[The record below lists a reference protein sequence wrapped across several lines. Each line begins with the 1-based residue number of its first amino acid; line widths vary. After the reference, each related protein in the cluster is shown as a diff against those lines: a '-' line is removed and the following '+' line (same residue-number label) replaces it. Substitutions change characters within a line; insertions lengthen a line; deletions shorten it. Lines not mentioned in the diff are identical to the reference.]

1 MGRDVTSIE
10 MIKAGAITPPPAAAQ
25 SKSLPVSLLI
35 LLALA
40 LGLVMSSADL
50 FSVWQHGTF
59 ADSDDAMQLVEVRNF
74 LAGQNW
80 FDLTV
85 ARLDPPHGV
94 FMHWSRFIDA
104 PLALLIKTFELFMP
118 ADAAERLTRICFPLL
133 LQGLLYVGIVRLAR
147 LLAGRAAVLPA
158 IVLTLLSGMI
168 FTQFQIGRI
177 NHSASQIVLLI
188 FMLGSFVDALD
199 PAKARRAAFVGIL
212 AAVSLA
218 ISLED
223 LPWIFVFAAL
233 AITFF
238 VVRGAEM
245 RTQLIA
251 FGGGLG
257 VALPLTYV
265 ATIGSARWLDES
277 CDAYS
282 LVYFVPGLAGAAML
296 VLLGAASPR
305 LKSAPARIVAACA
318 ATLCVSAAV
327 AFDRPICFLDPYA
340 GIDPLLRDLWLKN
353 VEEALPFHRYFIMRP
368 AAAIIMLMPVLLG
381 FAATVAACR
390 AETGIARL
398 RWLAVA
404 SLAAAGLLMCFW
416 QIRVFS
422 FVGPVALLGGIW
434 AIVRWRDH
442 LSRGRWHEASALAL
456 VLALPFSS
464 VGWALAAMGFPSA
477 AQKHEHARA
486 ACLASSAFTPLS
498 QLPPGLIAGPIDAGS
513 HILALTPH
521 SVLAAPYHRDNHGN
535 RAALDAF
542 LAAPAKAQSILR
554 ANNVRYVVNCSGF
567 GELEAWAKRAPDS
580 LAMHIVTN
588 TPPTWLTPLPQS
600 GVYQVFVIRP

>member
-1 MGRDVTSIE
+1 ME
-10 MIKAGAITPPPAAAQ
+10 MAEATTKTLPAAAQ
-25 SKSLPVSLLI
+25 GKSLSVSLLI

-104 PLALLIKTFELFMP
+104 PLALMIKTFELFMP
-118 ADAAERLTRICFPLL
+118 ADAAERATRICFPLL
-133 LQGLLYVGIVRLAR
+133 LQGVLYVGVARLAR

-188 FMLGSFVDALD
+188 FMLGGFVDALD

-212 AAVSLA
+212 AAISLA

-233 AITFF
+233 AIAFF
-238 VVRGAEM
+238 VVRGPEM

-251 FGGGLG
+251 FGAGLG

-265 ATIGSARWLDES
+265 ATIGPARWLDAS

-282 LVYFVPGLAGAAML
+282 SVYFVPGLAGAAML
-296 VLLGAASPR
+296 VFLGVASPWLKSVPARLGAAF
-305 LKSAPARIVAACA
+305 A
-318 ATLCVSAAV
+318 ATLCVCTAV
-327 AFDRPICFLDPYA
+327 AFGKPICFLDPYA
-340 GIDPLLRDLWLKN
+340 GIDPLLRDLWLRH
-353 VEEALPFHRYFIMRP
+353 VEEALPFYRYVAMRP
-368 AAAIIMLMPVLLG
+368 AASIIMLMPVLLG
-381 FAATVAACR
+381 FAAAVAACR
-390 AETGIARL
+390 IEEGLARQ
-398 RWLAVA
+398 RWLTIA
-404 SLAAAGLLMCFW
+404 SLAAAGLLLCFW
-416 QIRVFS
+416 QIRIFS
-422 FVGPVALLGGIW
+422 FVQPVALLGGAW
-434 AIVRWRDH
+434 AIVRWRDR
-442 LSRGRWHEASALAL
+442 LSLGRWHESSALAL
-456 VLALPFSS
+456 VLVLPFSS
-464 VGWALAAMGFPSA
+464 IGWALAAMGFASPT
-477 AQKHEHARA
+477 HEHERART
-486 ACLASSAFTPLS
+486 ACLASSAFVPLAH
-498 QLPPGLIAGPIDAGS
+498 LPPGLIAGPIDAGS

-542 LAAPAKAQSILR
+542 LALPSEAQSILR
-554 ANNVRYVVNCSGF
+554 ANNVQYVVNCSGF
-567 GELEAWAKRAPDS
+567 GELDALAKRAPNS
-580 LAMHIVTN
+580 LAMHVVTN
-588 TPPTWLTPLPQS
+588 TPPAWLKLLPL
-600 GVYQVFVIRP
+600 GGAYQVFVIRR

>member
-1 MGRDVTSIE
+1 ME
-10 MIKAGAITPPPAAAQ
+10 MAEATTKTLPAAAQ
-25 SKSLPVSLLI
+25 GKSLSVSLLI

-104 PLALLIKTFELFMP
+104 PLALMIKTFELFMP
-118 ADAAERLTRICFPLL
+118 ADAAERATRICFPLL
-133 LQGLLYVGIVRLAR
+133 LQGVLYVGVARLAR

-188 FMLGSFVDALD
+188 FMLGGFVDALD

-212 AAVSLA
+212 AAISLA

-233 AITFF
+233 AIAFF
-238 VVRGAEM
+238 VVRGPEM

-251 FGGGLG
+251 FGVGLG

-265 ATIGSARWLDES
+265 ATIGPARWLDES

-282 LVYFVPGLAGAAML
+282 FVYFVPGLAGAAML
-296 VLLGAASPR
+296 VFLGAASPW
-305 LKSAPARIVAACA
+305 LKSVPARFGAAFA
-318 ATLCVSAAV
+318 ATLCVCAAV
-327 AFDRPICFLDPYA
+327 AFGKPICFLDPYA
-340 GIDPLLRDLWLKN
+340 GIDPLLRDLWLKH
-353 VEEALPFHRYFIMRP
+353 VEEALPFYRYVVMRP

-381 FAATVAACR
+381 FAAAVAACR
-390 AETGIARL
+390 IEEGLARL
-398 RWLAVA
+398 RWLTIA
-404 SLAAAGLLMCFW
+404 SLAAAGLLLCFW
-416 QIRVFS
+416 QIRIFS
-422 FVGPVALLGGIW
+422 FVQPVALLGGAW
-434 AIVRWRDH
+434 AIIRWRDR
-442 LSRGRWHEASALAL
+442 LSLGRWHESSALAL
-456 VLALPFSS
+456 VLVLPFSS
-464 VGWALAAMGFPSA
+464 IGWALAAMGFASPT
-477 AQKHEHARA
+477 HEHERART
-486 ACLASSAFTPLS
+486 ACLASSAFVPLAH
-498 QLPPGLIAGPIDAGS
+498 LPPGLIAGPIDAGS

-542 LAAPAKAQSILR
+542 LALPSEAQSILR
-554 ANNVRYVVNCSGF
+554 ANNVQYVVNCSGF
-567 GELEAWAKRAPDS
+567 GELDALAKRAPNS
-580 LAMHIVTN
+580 LAMHVVTN
-588 TPPTWLTPLPQS
+588 TPPAWLKLLPL
-600 GVYQVFVIRP
+600 GGAYQVFVIRR

>member
-1 MGRDVTSIE
+1 ME

-59 ADSDDAMQLVEVRNF
+59 GDSDDAMQLVEVRNF
-74 LAGQNW
+74 LGGQNW

-94 FMHWSRFIDA
+94 FMHWSRIIDA
-104 PLALLIKTFELFMP
+104 PLALMIKTFKLFMP
-118 ADAAERLTRICFPLL
+118 AEAAERATRICFPLL
-133 LQGLLYVGIVRLAR
+133 LQGLLYVGVARLAR

-212 AAVSLA
+212 AAISLA

-233 AITFF
+233 AIGFF
-238 VVRGAEM
+238 VARGVEM

-251 FGGGLG
+251 FGAGLG
-257 VALPLTYV
+257 VTLLLTYV
-265 ATIGSARWLDES
+265 VTIGPARWFYES

-282 LVYFVPGLAGAAML
+282 FVYLVPGLAGAAML
-296 VLLGAASPR
+296 VLLGAASPW
-305 LKSAPARIVAACA
+305 LKSVPARLGAACA
-318 ATLCVSAAV
+318 ATLCLGAAV
-327 AFDRPICFLDPYA
+327 AFGKPICFLDPYA
-340 GIDPLLRDLWLKN
+340 GIDPLLRDLWLKH
-353 VEEALPFHRYFIMRP
+353 VEEALPFYRYVIMRP
-368 AAAIIMLMPVLLG
+368 AAAIIMLMPLLLG
-381 FAATVAACR
+381 FAAVVAACYV
-390 AETGIARL
+390 EKGLGRL
-398 RWLAVA
+398 RWLTIA
-404 SLAAAGLLMCFW
+404 SLAAAGLLLCFW
-416 QIRVFS
+416 QIRIFA
-422 FVGPVALLGGIW
+422 FVGPVALLGGAW
-434 AIVRWRDH
+434 AIVRWRDR

-456 VLALPFSS
+456 VLVLPFSS
-464 VGWALAAMGFPSA
+464 IGWALAAMGFANPT
-477 AQKHEHARA
+477 HEHERARA
-486 ACLASSAFTPLS
+486 ACLASSAFVPLAH
-498 QLPPGLIAGPIDAGS
+498 LPPGMVAGPIDAGS

-542 LAAPAKAQSILR
+542 LAPPNEAQSILR

-567 GELEAWAKRAPDS
+567 GELEAWAKRAPNS

-588 TPPTWLTPLPQS
+588 TPPAWLKLLPLN

>member
-1 MGRDVTSIE
+1 

-85 ARLDPPHGV
+85 ARLDPPYGV

-104 PLALLIKTFELFMP
+104 PLALMIKTFELFMP
-118 ADAAERLTRICFPLL
+118 AEAAERATRICFPLL
-133 LQGLLYVGIVRLAR
+133 LQGLLYVGVARLAR

-212 AAVSLA
+212 AAISLA
-218 ISLED
+218 ISLEN
-223 LPWIFVFAAL
+223 LPWVFVFAAL
-233 AITFF
+233 AIAFF
-238 VVRGAEM
+238 IVRGAEM

-251 FGGGLG
+251 FGAGLG
-257 VALPLTYV
+257 IALPLTYV
-265 ATIGSARWLDES
+265 ATIGPARWLDES

-282 LVYFVPGLAGAAML
+282 LVYVVPGLAGAAML
-296 VLLGAASPR
+296 VLLGAASPW
-305 LKSAPARIVAACA
+305 LKSVPARIGAAFA
-318 ATLCVSAAV
+318 ATLCVGAAV
-327 AFDRPICFLDPYA
+327 AFGKPICFLDPYA

-353 VEEALPFHRYFIMRP
+353 VEEALPFYRYFVTRP

-381 FAATVAACR
+381 FAAAVTACR
-390 AETGIARL
+390 MEKGLARL
-398 RWLAVA
+398 RWLTIA

-416 QIRVFS
+416 QVRIFS
-422 FVGPVALLGGIW
+422 FVGPVALLGGAW
-434 AIVRWRDH
+434 AIVRSRDR
-442 LSRGRWHEASALAL
+442 LLQGRWHEASALAL
-456 VLALPFSS
+456 ILALPFSS
-464 VGWALAAMGFPSA
+464 VGWALAAMGFPTPA
-477 AQKHEHARA
+477 HEHARTV
-486 ACLASSAFTPLS
+486 CLASSAFVPLS
-498 QLPPGLIAGPIDAGS
+498 HLPPGLIAGPIDAGS

-542 LAAPAKAQSILR
+542 LAPSSEAQGILR

-588 TPPTWLTPLPQS
+588 TPPAWLKLLPL
-600 GVYQVFVIRP
+600 GGAYQVFVIRP

>member
-1 MGRDVTSIE
+1 ME
-10 MIKAGAITPPPAAAQ
+10 MTEAATKTLPAAAQ
-25 SKSLPVSLLI
+25 GKSLPVSLLI

-59 ADSDDAMQLVEVRNF
+59 ADSDDAMQVVEVRNF
-74 LAGQNW
+74 LGGQNW

-104 PLALLIKTFELFMP
+104 PLALMIKTFELFMP
-118 ADAAERLTRICFPLL
+118 ADAAERATRICFPLL
-133 LQGLLYVGIVRLAR
+133 LQGLLYVGVARLAR

-199 PAKARRAAFVGIL
+199 PVKARRAAFVGIL
-212 AAVSLA
+212 AAISLA

-233 AITFF
+233 ALAFF
-238 VVRGAEM
+238 VARGAEM

-251 FGGGLG
+251 FGVGLG
-257 VALPLTYV
+257 VALPLAYV
-265 ATIGSARWLDES
+265 ATIGPARWFYES

-296 VLLGAASPR
+296 FVLGAASPW
-305 LKSAPARIVAACA
+305 LKSVPARLGAAFA
-318 ATLCVSAAV
+318 ATLCVGGAV
-327 AFDRPICFLDPYA
+327 AFGKPICFLDPYA
-340 GIDPLLRDLWLKN
+340 GIDPLLRDVWLKH
-353 VEEALPFHRYFIMRP
+353 VEEALPFYRYVVMRP

-381 FAATVAACR
+381 FAAAVAACCV
-390 AETGIARL
+390 EKGLARL
-398 RWLAVA
+398 RWLTIVSLVA
-404 SLAAAGLLMCFW
+404 SGLLLCFW
-416 QIRVFS
+416 QIRIFS
-422 FVGPVALLGGIW
+422 FVGPVALLGGVW

-442 LSRGRWHEASALAL
+442 LLRGRWHEASALAL
-456 VLALPFSS
+456 VLVLPFSS
-464 VGWALAAMGFPSA
+464 IGWALAAMGFANPT
-477 AQKHEHARA
+477 HEHERART
-486 ACLASSAFTPLS
+486 ACLASSAFVPLAH
-498 QLPPGLIAGPIDAGS
+498 LPPGLIAGPIDAGS
-513 HILALTPH
+513 HILAMTPH

-542 LAAPAKAQSILR
+542 LVPPDEAQSILR

-567 GELEAWAKRAPDS
+567 GELDALAKRAPDS

-588 TPPTWLTPLPQS
+588 TPPAWLKLLPL
-600 GVYQVFVIRP
+600 GGTYQVFVIRP